1 MMPRYWPEL
10 APPLEEGALP
20 FSRLDCASGRSM
32 EVRFGWAEWEV
43 EVLRRL
49 ISTPRKA
56 KGAQQA
62 TDHDL
67 CCVSLDFKTDVMMVV
82 AYTPQQ
88 AMMIVACLKL
98 LTKGAMTILPAK
110 IQCAVVH
117 AVSRLGLYFASP
129 VKCLGG
135 REKPGPFSSSSG
147 LCTKKGRRTD
157 ITNVMMEKAM
167 RAMEPMRPTLPVRSP
182 AALTSAGASYRR
194 YTSPTHVVL

>member
-10 APPLEEGALP
+10 APPLEEDALP
-20 FSRLDCASGRSM
+20 FSSLSCASGRSI

-67 CCVSLDFKTDVMMVV
+67 CCVNSDFMRHVIRVV

-98 LTKGAMTILPAK
+98 LTKGAMIILPAK
-110 IQCAVVH
+110 IQCAVVQ

-147 LCTKKGRRTD
+147 LCTKNGRSTD
-157 ITNVMMEKAM
+157 ITKVMMEKAM
-167 RAMEPMRPTLPVRSP
+167 RAMEPMRPTFPVRSP